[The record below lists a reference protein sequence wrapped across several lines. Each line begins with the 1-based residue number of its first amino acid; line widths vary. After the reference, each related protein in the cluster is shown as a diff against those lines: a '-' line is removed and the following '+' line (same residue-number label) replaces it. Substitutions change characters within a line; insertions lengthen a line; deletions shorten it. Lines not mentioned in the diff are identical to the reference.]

1 MRYSSQRWSMIL
13 ITGKKISTQ
22 KCREAKMLCK
32 GLAFSGHSSSFTSEF
47 AKNYAYPPS
56 QTFSSLHSLS
66 RVQLFVTPWNAACQA
81 SLSIT
86 NSWSLLKL
94 MSIASVMSSSVVP
107 FSCLHFF
114 PASGLFQ
121 GVTSTH
127 QVAKVLEFQLQHQSF
142 Q

>member
-1 MRYSSQRWSMIL
+1 MIESSCPGVLGWIL
-13 ITGKKISTQ
+13 
-22 KCREAKMLCK
+22 K
-32 GLAFSGHSSSFTSEF
+32 GHKENSGVMHMFINIIMVIVSWALS
-47 AKNYAYPPS
+47 KLIKWYMHLHMYN
-56 QTFSSLHSLS
+56 FSSVAQSCPTLCD
-66 RVQLFVTPWNAACQA
+66 PWTAASQA

-121 GVTSTH
+121 GVTSSH

-142 Q
+142 H